1 MRGLLGMLR
10 PFSFSGHFHVSWL
23 QKLTSFKPLTLFDT
37 VWLALLP
44 YFARPDQGMFG
55 SAKNLILPGSR

>member
-1 MRGLLGMLR
+1 
-10 PFSFSGHFHVSWL
+10 
-23 QKLTSFKPLTLFDT
+23 
-37 VWLALLP
+37 LLP